1 MLALAAFVAAAQDEV
16 PTTNWPFLYP
26 DFLEGELRQ
35 NGGAVSKG
43 KFNIH
48 LGQGA
53 LNLVENGMIAEIP
66 SLNVLYVIIG
76 EDTFQNVGGKMMRV
90 LADSDAGFVVQETL
104 ADYSAVVRNDGA
116 YGGSNTNAAKA
127 FSYDE
132 NYGNYGYL
140 VTNNYED
147 LLSIRNES
155 EELPVTVNRYLVIDG
170 MPVLALRKNV
180 AALEGIDK
188 KAFSAFLKEE
198 KIDWKDPQ
206 DLLKVIGYVKSM

>member
-104 ADYSAVVRNDGA
+104 ADYSR
-116 YGGSNTNAAKA
+116 
-127 FSYDE
+127 
-132 NYGNYGYL
+132 
-140 VTNNYED
+140 
-147 LLSIRNES
+147 
-155 EELPVTVNRYLVIDG
+155 
-170 MPVLALRKNV
+170 
-180 AALEGIDK
+180 
-188 KAFSAFLKEE
+188 SA
-198 KIDWKDPQ
+198 ICA
-206 DLLKVIGYVKSM
+206 